1 MPLPRPCPICLESID
16 GATLFL
22 DEHIDRTHLSE
33 FSFASR
39 KDPEYMR
46 YKLVR
51 CLTCQLVYAPSPPS
65 QGELANAY
73 HAAEYDSAE
82 EANDA
87 AKAYIR
93 ALGPILGQLTQR
105 QKALEIGAGTG
116 VLLELLKEQGF
127 TDVIGV
133 EPSTAAISAAP
144 PQRRGWLLEGIFDET
159 AFEPASFDL
168 ICCFMTMEHV
178 HDPLSTAL
186 AARRLLR
193 PGGAFV
199 TVTHDYNSSVNRLLG
214 SRSPI
219 IDIEHMQIFSQKS
232 ILELFKRC
240 DYKNISAQQ
249 FKNYYS
255 PSYWVRLAPLP
266 RLVKSQLRR
275 LFAFVGIDRL
285 KLGLKVGNT
294 ITVGFR

>member
-1 MPLPRPCPICLESID
+1 MPILRPCPVCNKSID
-16 GATLFL
+16 GSTLFL
-22 DEHIDRTHLSE
+22 DENIDRTQLSG

-46 YKLVR
+46 HHLVR
-51 CLTCQLVYAPSPPS
+51 CLGCQLVYAPSPPS
-65 QGELANAY
+65 QSELANAY

-87 AKAYIR
+87 ARAYIR
-93 ALGPILGQLTQR
+93 ALGPTLSQLTQR
-105 QKALEIGAGTG
+105 QRVLEIGAGTG
-116 VLLELLKEQGF
+116 ILLELLKSQGF
-127 TDVIGV
+127 TDVVGV
-133 EPSTAAISAAP
+133 EPSTAAIAAAP
-144 PQRRGWLLEGIFDET
+144 PHRRGWLVEGIFDET
-159 AFEPASFDL
+159 AFKPTSFDL

-186 AARRLLR
+186 AVRRLLR

-199 TVTHDYNSSVNRLLG
+199 TVTHDYNSFVNRLLG

-219 IDIEHMQIFSQKS
+219 IDIEHMQIFSKNS

-240 DYKNISAQQ
+240 DYKNISAEQ

-266 RLVKSQLRR
+266 RLVKNQLRS
-275 LFAFVGIDRL
+275 LLASAGIDRL

-294 ITVGFR
+294 ITAGFR